1 MSNLGMHYKQTI
13 HSMIRSHIRSLWT
26 SIARVLTIRRA
37 RSVLRLGVV
46 HIFPI
51 LLLGI
56 VLLGGVGCAT
66 MGFKAADYNPH
77 IVPADFREVVDN
89 PYFPLKPGTMM
100 KYIVKEKGETSDNYM
115 EVTRYTKTIMGVK
128 CVVLH
133 DTVLK
138 NGVLREESINWYA
151 QDKEG
156 AVWYFGEDSK
166 EFNDSG
172 VLVSTLGSWEGGGN
186 GALPG
191 IVMPGQPK
199 VGQPAYRQE
208 YYRGE
213 AEDMGQ
219 VAALDEEVSVPFGTF
234 KGCLKTDE
242 WSMLESDTEN
252 KWYAKDIGWV
262 KSVTMSGEVS
272 ELVFITQK

>member
-13 HSMIRSHIRSLWT
+13 SPMIRPHICSLWT

-37 RSVLRLGVV
+37 HSVLRLRAVY
-46 HIFPI
+46 ILPI
-51 LLLGI
+51 LLLGV
-56 VLLGGVGCAT
+56 VLVGGVSCT
-66 MGFKAADYNPH
+66 TLGFKVADYNPQ
-77 IVPADFREVVDN
+77 IVPADFRDVVDN

-100 KYIVKEKGETSDNYM
+100 KYIVNEKGETSDNYM
-115 EVTRYTKTIMGVK
+115 EITHDTKTVMGVK
-128 CVVLH
+128 CVVLR

-138 NGVLREESINWYA
+138 NGVLREESWNWYA

-172 VLVSTLGSWEGGGN
+172 SLVSTLGSWEAGVK

-199 VGQPAYRQE
+199 IGQPAYRQE

-219 VAALDEEVSVPFGTF
+219 VAALDDEVTVPFGTF
-234 KGCLKTDE
+234 KGCLKTNE

-272 ELVFITQK
+272 ELVSMTQK

>member
-1 MSNLGMHYKQTI
+1 MSNAGMQYKQTI
-13 HSMIRSHIRSLWT
+13 YPMISPHISSPWT
-26 SIARVLTIRRA
+26 SISRVLTIRRA
-37 RSVLRLGVV
+37 LSALRVRVV
-46 HIFPI
+46 YILSI
-51 LLLGI
+51 LLLGV
-56 VLLGGVGCAT
+56 VLVGGVGCTT

-89 PYFPLKPGTMM
+89 PYFPLKPGTVM
-100 KYIVKEKGETSDNYM
+100 KYIVKEKGEMSDNYM
-115 EVTRYTKTIMGVK
+115 EVTRDTKIVMGVK
-128 CVVLH
+128 CVVLR

-138 NGVLREESINWYA
+138 DGVVREESLNWFT

-166 EFNDSG
+166 EFNAGGS
-172 VLVSTLGSWEGGGN
+172 LVSTLGSWEAGVN

-219 VAALDEEVSVPFGTF
+219 VAALDEVVTVPFGTF
-234 KGCLKTDE
+234 KGCLRTDE

-262 KSVTMSGEVS
+262 KSVTLSGEVS
-272 ELVFITQK
+272 ELVSVTQK